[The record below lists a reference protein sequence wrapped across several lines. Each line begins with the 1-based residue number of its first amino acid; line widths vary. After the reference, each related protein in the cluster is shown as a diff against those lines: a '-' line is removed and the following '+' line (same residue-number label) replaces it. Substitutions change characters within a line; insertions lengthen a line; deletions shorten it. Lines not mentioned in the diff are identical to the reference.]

1 MSIDDQNQQR
11 KGKLLSHSYISP
23 QIIISKED
31 KNENENFFFEKNKN
45 KNSQSQEKIEIEQFW
60 KNEKNI
66 FSKIVLFGRAGI
78 GKVKSISSFVFIFIC
93 FCFIFYL
100 FLFLFVK
107 FFSQPFQKEFVNCFT
122 TMKIFGEKSLTFCC
136 TLI

>member
-1 MSIDDQNQQR
+1 MKIMSINDQNQQR

-78 GKVKSISSFVFIFIC
+78 GKVKSISSFVFILYFICFYFLFFIC

-107 FFSQPFQKEFVNCFT
+107 FFSQPFKKNLSTVLQQ
-122 TMKIFGEKSLTFCC
+122 
-136 TLI
+136 